1 MLVVT
6 RLNAAISKCAC
17 IRATKTNQ
25 PDKAIIFNIFIN
37 LLSALNYSISA
48 KRLTLLILQAYTPI
62 KTIIAILLVIAL
74 NGCSQKL
81 IL

>member
-17 IRATKTNQ
+17 IRATKTYQ
-25 PDKAIIFNIFIN
+25 QDKAIIFNIFIN
-37 LLSALNYSISA
+37 LLSALNYSMTA
-48 KRLTLLILQAYTPI
+48 KRLTLQAYTPI

-74 NGCSQKL
+74 NGCSQN
-81 IL
+81 